1 MLIKLMLGAV
11 LALLFWKWMLL
22 GLVLW
27 AAFKIIT
34 RPRYVVVKTR
44 RF

>member
-1 MLIKLMLGAV
+1 MLKFIVGAV
-11 LALLFWKWMLL
+11 LALLFWKWVLL

-27 AAFKIIT
+27 GAFKFFT
-34 RPRYVVVKTR
+34 RPRYVVVERR

>member
-1 MLIKLMLGAV
+1 MVKFIIGAV

-27 AAFKIIT
+27 VVFKIIT
-34 RPRYVVVKTR
+34 RPRYVVVERR

>member
-1 MLIKLMLGAV
+1 MLKLIIGAV

-34 RPRYVVVKTR
+34 RPRYVVVERR